1 MEKFYNFVEI
11 VRKLRRECPWDREQ
25 THQSL
30 RRCLLEE
37 TYEVLEAIDTNDIDE
52 LKKELGDLILQVVFH
67 SIIAEENNI
76 FNIEEVLDIEI
87 KKLISR
93 HPHIFADVKVSGS
106 EEVKKNW
113 ESIKKKEGRKSV
125 LDGVPKELP
134 ALFRAYRIQEKASKV
149 GFDWTDIE
157 PVFEKI
163 LEEIYE
169 LKNVI
174 TQKKHNSGENAQYV
188 NELENEFG
196 DVLFALVNYAR
207 FLKINPEDAL
217 RKTIEK
223 FIFRFNIIEKYAEEN
238 NLDLKDISLEQM
250 DKIWNESKLL

>member
-106 EEVKKNW
+106 DEVKKNW

-149 GFDWTDIE
+149 GFDWNDIE

-163 LEEIYE
+163 LEEISE

-196 DVLFALVNYAR
+196 DMLFALVNYAR